1 VTPLATNCGFD
12 LTNKPIWDYHS
23 QSWWTP
29 PDDYPEPSTEG
40 NILILVFF
48 VLMMIGFLLK

>member
-1 VTPLATNCGFD
+1 MTPLAI
-12 LTNKPIWDYHS
+12 LSNKPIGDHHS

-29 PDDYPEPSTEG
+29 PGDPEPSTEG